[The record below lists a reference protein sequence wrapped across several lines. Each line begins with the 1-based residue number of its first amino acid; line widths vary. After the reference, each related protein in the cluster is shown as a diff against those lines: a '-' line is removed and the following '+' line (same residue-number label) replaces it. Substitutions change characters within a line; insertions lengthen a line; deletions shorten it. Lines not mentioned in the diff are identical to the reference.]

1 MAALIIDLETE
12 TKPGVNVISLPY
24 DPDLWIV
31 AIGMSKTSD
40 SETFKQ
46 KGKYFRSKEESEA
59 YQFKIPADVDLLV
72 GHNIGYDLQWLW
84 EKWPEEIEAFFR
96 RGGQIFDTSLAE
108 YLLSGFRET
117 MPKLTDV
124 APKYGG
130 TLKVDAVGAL
140 WKAGVRTSEIDK
152 SLLYDEYLMSTDYDT
167 GLGDIENTRRV
178 FWGQVKRLQE
188 EGMWDNA
195 MARMGGLVFN
205 VMAMRSGL
213 HVDMDVARTH
223 IKELQEEQQKLD
235 QRVQEAFQSLVPAGA
250 SVKRTDYGL
259 SSLIFGGYYD
269 YEAPVPRTDS
279 EGNLIRVKAPMW
291 QTKAGQFYPCQ
302 DAPEGL
308 DYVRYASGKNKGE
321 RKIFMVETEEV
332 QTKKGVLATQLKGLV
347 NRSRLD
353 PEVRE
358 KIEDG
363 IGKRTFK
370 DGTPVLPV
378 GREILEMVAAS
389 SAVPEASKPVLKAL
403 VRLSEINK
411 DLGTYY
417 IKETEVKTKN
427 GVAIKVSGA
436 LQYLQEG
443 NLLHHELNTTQTVTG
458 RLSSSRPNLQ
468 NLPRDG
474 TSRVKQMFTSRFND
488 PIWLGYALGRK
499 EISQQTYDYC
509 MDGLKAGKP
518 VGRIIEI
525 DYTSLEVVTLA
536 YMSHDKNLIKAL
548 ISGADMHCL
557 RLAKKLGEKYEDVLL
572 KCKDDNHPEHK
583 KYKQMRTDIK
593 PPAFAYQ
600 YGATEY
606 GIARSAGMSVEAA
619 KKFIDDEKALFP
631 GVERWFNNDVF
642 PKVQAS
648 TWSERRMGEDDKYY
662 TETFGEWRAPSG
674 TRYTFKKELKT
685 VWKDGQKLN
694 TLQFKPTQMRNYMIQ
709 GESSFFVQTMAGDV
723 AYAIINK
730 PKWKG
735 KVYLI
740 NQVHDALYVDCID
753 RAVNAVVKLVKGTM
767 ERIPERFEPFGYK
780 PVVPFPAAAEA
791 GLDMFTKHEI
801 HV

>member
-1 MAALIIDLETE
+1 MAALIVDLETE
-12 TKPGVNVISLPY
+12 TKPGAAVISLPY

-31 AIGMSKTSD
+31 AIGMSKTTD

-46 KGKYFRSKEESEA
+46 KGKYFHSKEESEA

-96 RGGQIFDTSLAE
+96 RGGQIFDTALAE

-117 MPKLTDV
+117 MPHLTET

-130 TLKVDAVGAL
+130 TMKVDAVKAL

-152 SLLYDEYLMSTDYDT
+152 SLLYDEYLMSLDYDS

-223 IKELQEEQQKLD
+223 IKELEEEQKKLD
-235 QRVQEAFQSLVPAGA
+235 QQVQEAFQSLVPEGA
-250 SVKRTDYGL
+250 PVKQTAYGL

-279 EGNLIRVKAPMW
+279 EGNLIHVKAPMW
-291 QTKAGQFYPCQ
+291 QTKDGEFYPCHE
-302 DAPEGL
+302 APEDLG
-308 DYVRYASGKNKGE
+308 YIRYASGKNKGE

-332 QTKKGVLATQLKGLV
+332 QTKKGNLVLQLKGLV
-347 NRSRLD
+347 KRSKLD
-353 PEVRE
+353 PEVQD

-370 DGTPVLPV
+370 DGTPVLPT

-389 SAVPEASKPVLKAL
+389 PAVPEASKPVLKAL
-403 VRLSEINK
+403 VRLSEIDK

-417 IKETEVKTKN
+417 LKEVN
-427 GVAIKVSGA
+427 GKVSGA

-488 PIWLGYALGRK
+488 PIWLGYALKRK
-499 EISQQTYDYC
+499 EIDKKTYDYC
-509 MDGLKAGKP
+509 MNGLKTGNP

-548 ISGADMHCL
+548 LDGTDMHCL
-557 RLAKKLGEKYEDVLL
+557 RLSKKLNEPYADVLL

-606 GIARSAGMSVEAA
+606 GIARTTGMSVEAA

-631 GVERWFNNDVF
+631 GVERWFSKDVF
-642 PKVQAS
+642 PKVQTS
-648 TWSERRMGEDDKYY
+648 TWGERRSLEDGGYY

-685 VWKDGQKLN
+685 VWKQGVPTKVLE
-694 TLQFKPTQMRNYMIQ
+694 FKPTQMRNYMIQ
-709 GESSFFVQTMAGDV
+709 GESSLFVQTMAGDV

-730 PKWKG
+730 PKWRG

-767 ERIPERFEPFGYK
+767 EKIPERFEPFGYK

-791 GLDMFTKHEI
+791 GLDMFTKHEV